1 MGKSLD
7 FAKIARAL
15 SDRAELFEGSVAKVG
30 IPAGKTYPDGTS
42 IGYVA
47 TIQEFGAPEVG
58 IPPRP
63 AFRLTR
69 AAKSREWAKNMA
81 EGAEAVV
88 KRRISLDG
96 MLDAV
101 GMVAAADIVETIA
114 NRVAPPLKPA
124 TIEARIARARKANP
138 KFGSK
143 SLPVSIS
150 LPLNDTGALV
160 AHVAHG
166 TGKAGETFEGGTP
179 IKG

>member
-7 FAKIARAL
+7 LGKIARAL
-15 SDRAELFEGSVAKVG
+15 SDRAQLFEGSVAKVG

-42 IGYVA
+42 IAYVA
-47 TIQEFGAPEVG
+47 TIQEFGAPEVN

-69 AAKSREWAKNMA
+69 AAKYREWAKQMG
-81 EGAEAVV
+81 EGAQAVV
-88 KRRISLDG
+88 QRRISLDG

-101 GMVAAADIVETIA
+101 GQVAAADIVQTIA
-114 NRVAPPLKPA
+114 NRIAPPLKPA
-124 TIEARIARARKANP
+124 TVDARIARARKTNP
-138 KFGSK
+138 KFGAK
-143 SLPVSIS
+143 SLPVTIS
-150 LPLNDTGALV
+150 LPLDDTGALV
-160 AHVAHG
+160 AHVSYG